1 MLKRLATA
9 CAALVLGACA
19 TTTASKQPDKAAA
32 PAEPV
37 REKMAVVNNSP
48 FDLDVCGGHAL
59 ELEPLSEEVV
69 MGALL
74 TRGPAFQE
82 CFLDPKSAQGTP
94 ADVTVKVT
102 VADSGVTVA
111 IGGTGVSDAG
121 KACLEAAAK
130 ALTFPPMPAGA
141 PAVSGQIPVA
151 VGVKPVEWGKN
162 VASDV
167 AGTVRLALPSLCSC
181 FAELGD
187 AAPPQPVLKLKLT
200 ATAPPDVLVDGV
212 AGNPGV
218 ATCVGDKVKA
228 LALPK
233 ADVEMGLP
241 LILVN
246 GWATE
251 TTAGASA
258 PLQFQQLEAIRA
270 RRTAEVLITAGRRGM
285 AASRYDEVVKKYKA
299 KPTPSLIGE
308 LRTKCAAVLAG
319 DDANLTALKAL
330 VDVYQS
336 EAKLVTAEKAKDP
349 AWANVESSLNQQLAR
364 TSGEVARVEQQKV
377 SDAAACPKSK

>member
-1 MLKRLATA
+1 MLKRFAAA

-19 TTTASKQPDKAAA
+19 TTTANKQPDKGAA

-48 FDLDVCGGHAL
+48 FDLSACGAHAL
-59 ELEPLSEEVV
+59 ELEPLSEEVL

-82 CFLDPKSAQGTP
+82 CFLDAKSAQGTP
-94 ADVTVKVT
+94 TDVTVKVT
-102 VADSGVTVA
+102 VADSGATIA
-111 IGGTGVSDAG
+111 IGGTGVTDTG

-130 ALTFPPMPAGA
+130 AITFPTLAAGA
-141 PAVSGQIPVA
+141 APVSGQIPVA
-151 VGVKPVEWGKN
+151 MSVKPVEWGKN

-167 AGTVRLALPSLCSC
+167 AGTVRLALPSMCSC
-181 FAELGD
+181 FTELGD
-187 AAPPQPVLKLKLT
+187 DAPPQPVLKLKLT
-200 ATAPPDVLVDGV
+200 ATTPPDVIVDGV
-212 AGNPGV
+212 AANPGV
-218 ATCVGDKVKA
+218 ASCIGDKVKT

-246 GWATE
+246 GWASE
-251 TTAGASA
+251 PTAGASA
-258 PLQFQQLEAIRA
+258 PLQFQQLEAMRA
-270 RRTAEVLITAGRRGM
+270 RRTAEVLMSAGRRGM
-285 AASRYDEVVKKYKA
+285 AAARYDEVVKKYKA
-299 KPTPSLIGE
+299 KPTPTLIGE

-319 DDANLTALKAL
+319 DDSNLATLKAL
-330 VDVYQS
+330 VDVYQA

-349 AWANVESSLNQQLAR
+349 AWANVEPSLNQQLAQ
-364 TSGEVARVEQQKV
+364 TSGEVARVEKQKV
-377 SDAAACPKSK
+377 ADAAACPKSK

>member
-1 MLKRLATA
+1 MLKRLAAA

-19 TTTASKQPDKAAA
+19 TTTAKKQPDPGAA
-32 PAEPV
+32 PAEAV
-37 REKMAVVNNSP
+37 REKMAVTNNSP
-48 FDLDVCGGHAL
+48 FNLAVCGSPAL

-74 TRGPAFQE
+74 TRGPSFQE
-82 CFLDPKSAQGTP
+82 CFLEPKSSQGTP

-111 IGGTGVSDAG
+111 IGGTGVTDAG

-130 ALTFPPMPAGA
+130 AIPFPTLAAGT

-151 VGVKPVEWGKN
+151 LGVKPIEWGKN

-167 AGTVRLALPSLCSC
+167 AGTVRLALPSMCSC
-181 FAELGD
+181 FTELGD

-200 ATAPPDVLVDGV
+200 ATTPPDVLVDGV

-218 ATCVGDKVKA
+218 ATCLGDKVKA

-246 GWATE
+246 GWSTE

-258 PLQFQQLEAIRA
+258 PLQFQQLEAMRA

-308 LRTKCAAVLAG
+308 LKTKCAAVLAG
-319 DDANLTALKAL
+319 DDANLAALKAL
-330 VDVYQS
+330 VDVYQA
-336 EAKLVTAEKAKDP
+336 EGKLVTAEKAKDP
-349 AWANVESSLNQQLAR
+349 AWANVEPSLNQQLAK